1 MSAYQYLVDA
11 TCMFNAMAG
20 NNKRL
25 EKVDLENQ
33 LKLIYEEFLE
43 TNDGLRNDEPEE
55 ILDGAIDML
64 VVVTG
69 FIEALRHRG
78 YNVDRAMRK
87 TADNNTTKFPV
98 ATTEAD
104 HEVARSLQPENTRA
118 EFNSVYQSYVF
129 LNDNNKV
136 VKPIGYVKNDLKDCL
151 P

>member
-11 TCMFNAMAG
+11 TCMFNNMAG

-25 EKVDLENQ
+25 EKKDLENQ
-33 LKLIYEEFLE
+33 LALIYEEFLE
-43 TNDGLRNDEPEE
+43 THDGLRNDEPEA

-104 HEVARSLQPENTRA
+104 DNAALARCPQGARA
-118 EFNSVYQSYVF
+118 EFNFMYNSYVF
-129 LNDNNKV
+129 LNENNKV